1 MRSKS
6 HGISCVNVGPRA
18 HSLTLSASVG
28 VLTHALI
35 NCPLCLTKRVL
46 IVLVRKCLFVAS
58 ALALAKMQLSVIRC
72 TVLYVS
78 EYTFASKILAGLRM
92 LRSAWRARRL
102 FTTVV
107 PTDY

>member
-1 MRSKS
+1 
-6 HGISCVNVGPRA
+6 
-18 HSLTLSASVG
+18 
-28 VLTHALI
+28 
-35 NCPLCLTKRVL
+35 
-46 IVLVRKCLFVAS
+46 
-58 ALALAKMQLSVIRC
+58 MQLSVIRC